1 MVSLSNPERGRLSG
15 DTGELSGPI
24 VLSARGLTKDFGAF
38 RAVEDVDLDIF
49 AGEIHALVGPNGAG
63 KTTVLNLLGGQLM
76 PTSGEIFFEGKPLGS
91 SRPHTRAR
99 GGIGRSFQLT
109 SIVPGFTCVQ
119 NVVIAVQAKQ
129 SMLSLL
135 RWRPRSDDVAFAR
148 ELLALVGLS
157 PAAEVP
163 ADLLAHGQQR
173 QLEVAM
179 AMGSRPRVLLLDEPS
194 SGMSV
199 PERHSLGELLV
210 EVGKHTTIVM
220 AEHDV
225 PLVHAI
231 ATRVTAFSLGRTLV
245 SGSAEEVFS
254 SADVQRVFLRGISD
268 DV

>member
-1 MVSLSNPERGRLSG
+1 MSSVEPAPGVNGQVAQRAG
-15 DTGELSGPI
+15 LSGPV
-24 VLSARGLTKDFGAF
+24 VLQARGLTRDFGTF
-38 RAVEDVDLDIF
+38 RAVEDVDLDIY

-63 KTTVLNLLGGQLM
+63 KTTVLNLLGGQLL
-76 PTSGEIFFEGKPLGS
+76 PSSGEIFFEGKPLGRT
-91 SRPHTRAR
+91 RPHDRAR
-99 GGIGRSFQLT
+99 AGIGRSFQLT
-109 SIVPGFTCVQ
+109 SIVPGFTCLQ

-135 RWRPRSDDVAFAR
+135 RWQARSSDVAFAR
-148 ELLALVGLS
+148 ELLELVGLAH
-157 PAAEVP
+157 AANVP

-179 AMGSRPRVLLLDEPS
+179 AMGARPRVLLLDEPS

-199 PERHSLGELLV
+199 PERHSLGELLK
-210 EVGKHTTIVM
+210 EVGKHITIVM

-231 ATRVTAFSLGRTLV
+231 ATRVTAFSLGRKLV
-245 SGSAEEVFS
+245 EGSAMEVFA

-268 DV
+268 V